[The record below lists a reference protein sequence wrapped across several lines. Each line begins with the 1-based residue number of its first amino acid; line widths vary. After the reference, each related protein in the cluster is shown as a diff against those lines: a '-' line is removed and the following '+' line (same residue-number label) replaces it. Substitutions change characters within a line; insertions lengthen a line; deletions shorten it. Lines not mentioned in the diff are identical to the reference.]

1 MSCQIFT
8 SILFPSLKNIQ
19 EDLPKSRK
27 VMLKNLLRGKKMQT
41 PKKKTFYDWYFIS
54 IYKINR
60 TLHYFTH
67 SWEILSAREDKIRI
81 PKRPCTMLYIFTP
94 LDDWAI
100 IRVGTLS
107 SSAWYWCCTRVLS
120 LITFH
125 SNSQHTAVKQ
135 HIHRK
140 WAEFLKIK
148 ATIFFFKFLF
158 FTLCI
163 SVDRVFGDSINLAIA
178 YPYNAYCFAPWENGG
193 SY

>member
-1 MSCQIFT
+1 
-8 SILFPSLKNIQ
+8 
-19 EDLPKSRK
+19 
-27 VMLKNLLRGKKMQT
+27 MQT
-41 PKKKTFYDWYFIS
+41 LKTKTFYDWYFIS
-54 IYKINR
+54 IYKVNR

-81 PKRPCTMLYIFTP
+81 PKRPFTILYIFTP
-94 LDDWAI
+94 HDDWAI

-125 SNSQHTAVKQ
+125 SNSQHTAVKK

-148 ATIFFFKFLF
+148 AMIFSFYICASASTEFLEIQL
-158 FTLCI
+158 TWRLRIPTVHIALLLEKMAAVIRAWTRAQLICHLLM
-163 SVDRVFGDSINLAIA
+163 DELGDSFLKRK
-178 YPYNAYCFAPWENGG
+178 NAMVV
-193 SY
+193 